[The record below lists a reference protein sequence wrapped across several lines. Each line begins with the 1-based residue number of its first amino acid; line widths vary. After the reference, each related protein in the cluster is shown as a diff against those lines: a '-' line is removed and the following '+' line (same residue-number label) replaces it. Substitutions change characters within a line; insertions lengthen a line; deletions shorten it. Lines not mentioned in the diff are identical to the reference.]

1 MAGKIIDV
9 VDAGT
14 IVLILLVTDDKRLI
28 DVPFGHSCFGWL
40 LQGEGCGAEDL
51 IGSPRR
57 FARDLVVGHGR
68 PVAKRST
75 PQIQI
80 VEGWKTFSAVISPL

>member
-28 DVPFGHSCFGWL
+28 DVPFDHSCFGWL

-51 IGSPRR
+51 IGRNAEYQHESGS
-57 FARDLVVGHGR
+57 FAFVDD
-68 PVAKRST
+68 
-75 PQIQI
+75 
-80 VEGWKTFSAVISPL
+80 